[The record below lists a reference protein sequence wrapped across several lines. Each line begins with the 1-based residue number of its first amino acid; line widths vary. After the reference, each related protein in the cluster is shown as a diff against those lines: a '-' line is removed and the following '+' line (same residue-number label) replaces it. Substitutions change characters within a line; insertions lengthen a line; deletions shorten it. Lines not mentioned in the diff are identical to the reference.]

1 MPLNT
6 SDIFFISIFIVIIVV
21 HELYN
26 RGILTMEMLYA
37 IAGENVT
44 MYAILGIVLFIIRKN
59 MYASPPPNPTP
70 ISTTLDADI
79 KELKR
84 DNLSIKNEITRMQN
98 QSEWRS
104 EVRSQGL

>member
-1 MPLNT
+1 
-6 SDIFFISIFIVIIVV
+6 
-21 HELYN
+21 
-26 RGILTMEMLYA
+26 
-37 IAGENVT
+37 
-44 MYAILGIVLFIIRKN
+44 
-59 MYASPPPNPTP
+59 MYASPPPTPTP

-104 EVRSQGL
+104 EVRSQGQASITNFVGQNRGMGRERKPEKR